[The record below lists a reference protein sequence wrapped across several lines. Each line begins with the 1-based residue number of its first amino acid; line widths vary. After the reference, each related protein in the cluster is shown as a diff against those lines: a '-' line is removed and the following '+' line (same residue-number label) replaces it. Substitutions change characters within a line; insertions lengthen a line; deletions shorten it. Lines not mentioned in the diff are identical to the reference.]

1 MPSLCGLDK
10 IDTES
15 GGCRRQVCARVLNCA
30 PIYRLPP
37 QPNVL
42 HDILGFC
49 RASEHTVR
57 NAEQT
62 GTHSSEDRQAV
73 ILSVDLRAGADGRR
87 CGRVTCCHEC
97 TYLSVQR
104 NVDRRFA
111 NGNERVFRSL
121 AFPLVVNPPSP
132 DHRAFSTV
140 LRAQFPV
147 TKRWDVRSYQVRRTV
162 MNCLGRNSNGTIEMG
177 EPEQ

>member
-1 MPSLCGLDK
+1 MREGSTVLRFTDCHRNQTSYMTSSASAALPSMRYAMPN
-10 IDTES
+10 
-15 GGCRRQVCARVLNCA
+15 RRGRTLAKTDR
-30 PIYRLPP
+30 P
-37 QPNVL
+37 
-42 HDILGFC
+42 
-49 RASEHTVR
+49 
-57 NAEQT
+57 
-62 GTHSSEDRQAV
+62 SSCP
-73 ILSVDLRAGADGRR
+73 DLRAGADGRR
-87 CGRVTCCHEC
+87 RGRVTCCHEC

-104 NVDRRFA
+104 NLDRRFA
-111 NGNERVFRSL
+111 KDNERVFRSL